1 MDPLYNNLRCHSQLE
16 VEQEMELP
24 VLLLAFHLIQG
35 IEFIKMLK
43 VFACK
48 YYQDD
53 KKIHN
58 KKAKQVKKAKM
69 NAWLESF
76 QI

>member
-24 VLLLAFHLIQG
+24 VLLLAFHLIQE

-43 VFACK
+43 VFVHK

-58 KKAKQVKKAKM
+58 KKAKQVKKTKM